1 MSNDNIKIQLEDTIS
16 IDNDQL
22 TFDLGDDV
30 TYDVASVTG
39 SSSGATYGDGRFD
52 PSWYGT
58 NDPGTGYTVNIGTE
72 PIVFKKILDL
82 FSIDSPN
89 SHIVNENMKSKHSKH
104 WGKNGDYLYSKE
116 ETLSQLKEYIKT
128 QSEAIKK

>member
-1 MSNDNIKIQLEDTIS
+1 MMSNDNIKIQLEDTIS

-39 SSSGATYGDGRFD
+39 SGSGATYGDGRFD

-58 NDPGTGYTVNIGTE
+58 NDPGTGYTVNIG
-72 PIVFKKILDL
+72 
-82 FSIDSPN
+82 N
-89 SHIVNENMKSKHSKH
+89 
-104 WGKNGDYLYSKE
+104 
-116 ETLSQLKEYIKT
+116 
-128 QSEAIKK
+128 EAIVTESADASVVIVTLEPATNVNVSLVPSATTLL